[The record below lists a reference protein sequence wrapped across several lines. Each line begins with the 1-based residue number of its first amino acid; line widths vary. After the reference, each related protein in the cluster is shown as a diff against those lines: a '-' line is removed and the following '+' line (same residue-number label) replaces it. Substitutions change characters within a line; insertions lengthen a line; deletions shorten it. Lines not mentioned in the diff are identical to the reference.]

1 MSLQG
6 RVAVVTGASR
16 GIGREIA
23 LTLARE
29 GAKIVVGYRGSKRKA
44 QRTAEAAEAH
54 GVEAISVMTDVTQP
68 EKVKN
73 LTDEVVNRFGR
84 YDILVNTV
92 GEFHWKPV
100 AKCSIEEWLD
110 VVASNLTSVFL
121 TAKFALPVMR
131 RQRWGRIISLGAV
144 GAERTFG
151 QAKIAPYS
159 AAKSGVV
166 AFTRSLALEEAS
178 YGITVNVVNPSI
190 VDDRDLTLEEAKKMT
205 DKRFP
210 VGRPATAGDVA
221 AAIRYFVSEDASF
234 VTGQVLNVSGGWM
247 L

>member
-29 GAKIVVGYRGSKRKA
+29 GAKIVVGYRGNKRKA

-100 AKCSIEEWLD
+100 AKCSIEEWSN

-221 AAIRYFVSEDASF
+221 AAIRYFASEDASF

>member
-23 LTLARE
+23 LALARE

-166 AFTRSLALEEAS
+166 AFTRSLALEETS